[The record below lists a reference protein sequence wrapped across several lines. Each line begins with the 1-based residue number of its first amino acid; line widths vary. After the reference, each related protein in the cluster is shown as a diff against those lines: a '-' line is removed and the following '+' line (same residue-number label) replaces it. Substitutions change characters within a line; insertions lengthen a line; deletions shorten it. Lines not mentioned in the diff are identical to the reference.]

1 MTKQHPIMVKKHDG
15 NWDVKT
21 RLNQQF
27 KMKHLGEAR
36 NIIGRSNIWRNQK
49 VASLVKSTIWNERST

>member
-1 MTKQHPIMVKKHDG
+1 MVKKHDG